1 VYNFT
6 VVSGRK
12 DKKKDYLLPFILAL
26 KLKAVALVP
35 LVLGA
40 IALLALK
47 ALVVGKIAL
56 ALSGLIG
63 LQKLLAN
70 QHSTKTVEVVAHP
83 TYSHEEHH
91 GHYRRALGLPFAAHQ
106 PSNNP

>member
-1 VYNFT
+1 VLYY
-6 VVSGRK
+6 SGRK

-40 IALLALK
+40 IAMLALK

-56 ALSGLIG
+56 VLSGLIG
-63 LQKLLAN
+63 LQKLLSG
-70 QHSTKTVEVVAHP
+70 QQSTKTVEVVAHP
-83 TYSHEEHH
+83 TYSHESH
-91 GHYRRALGLPFAAHQ
+91 HYRKRALDLPYAAHQ
-106 PSNNP
+106 P